1 MRFLFCVAFC
11 LLSGLPALAGEIAF
25 REEFRDLSAWEHIT
39 FPNNGKSLY
48 EIAPNGH
55 GNLLKITAKATNSGL
70 LMNKDVDTARYPILR
85 WKWKVDNVYEKGDIR
100 KRDTDDS
107 PLRIYV
113 LFDEGPPYESFGER
127 LQYNAMR
134 TFYGKAAPR
143 SALIYFWSSK
153 ELPGHYIPDWET
165 SLVWLIQLQKGP
177 EKTGQWLE
185 ESVDIA
191 RDYRKV
197 FKMDPPAV
205 YRIMICGDADDTKE
219 TGVSWME
226 YIEAVSVAQAL
237 RDSGKEDI
245 SLRKEPS
252 SLPAPGGTTVQ

>member
-1 MRFLFCVAFC
+1 MRFILSAMFC
-11 LLSGLPALAGEIAF
+11 LLLCLPAQAGDVAF
-25 REEFRDLSAWEHIT
+25 REEFKDLSAWEHIT

-48 EIAPNGH
+48 ELVPNGN

-70 LMNKDVDTARYPILR
+70 LMNKDVPTAEYPILR

-100 KRDTDDS
+100 KRQTDDS

-153 ELPGHYIPDWET
+153 ELSGYYIPDWET
-165 SLVWLIQLQKGP
+165 SLVWLIQLQKGT
-177 EKTGQWLE
+177 EKTGQWIE

-197 FKMDPPAV
+197 FKMEPPAV
-205 YRIMICGDADDTKE
+205 YRIMICGDADDTQE
-219 TGVSWME
+219 TGISWME
-226 YIEAVSVAQAL
+226 YIEAVSRAQAL
-237 RDSGKEDI
+237 RESGKEAI
-245 SLRKEPS
+245 SLVKEPS
-252 SLPAPGGTTVQ
+252 LPATDGTTVQ